1 MFHQPVHSADTD
13 VNAIITQKDVGGFV
27 SSEALPVIRMDMENQ
42 GSNMLVLPDTGR
54 GLWREMLVISA
65 SVDPKNPAEGA
76 DAVLEAELMNRV

>member
-42 GSNMLVLPDTGR
+42 GSNMLVLPGTGS
-54 GLWREMLVISA
+54 GL
-65 SVDPKNPAEGA
+65 
-76 DAVLEAELMNRV
+76 